1 MEIEIPQSSLSPR
14 RETTRVSSFD
24 SEPREF
30 KRWLAESNG
39 DRLMRLDQPNV
50 LETASE
56 TAKVPKSIYGVCQ
69 PIKPVFVPLEKDR
82 PFEKDSP
89 SLDQTER
96 ELRLI
101 RLLEKQQEWY
111 DAREQAR
118 VRAESYLDIIDQHQK
133 QWLNQQPSTPREYS

>member
-14 RETTRVSSFD
+14 REAIRVSSFD

-30 KRWLAESNG
+30 KQWLAESNG
-39 DRLMRLDQPNV
+39 DRLMRLDQPYV
-50 LETASE
+50 SE
-56 TAKVPKSIYGVCQ
+56 TAKVQKSIYGICQ
-69 PIKPVFVPLEKDR
+69 PIKPVFVPD
-82 PFEKDSP
+82 EKDSP
-89 SLDQTER
+89 SLNQTEK

-133 QWLNQQPSTPREYS
+133 QWLNQQPSTPRENS